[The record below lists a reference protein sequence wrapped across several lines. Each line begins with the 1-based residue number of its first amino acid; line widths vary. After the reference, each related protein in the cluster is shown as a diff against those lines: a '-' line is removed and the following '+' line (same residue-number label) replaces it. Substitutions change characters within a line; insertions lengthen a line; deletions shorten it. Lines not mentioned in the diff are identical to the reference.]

1 MFILADIYGNT
12 HLYFKLDH
20 LVFIASLGHTED
32 FYISLVFFFYKLI
45 SFHSI
50 LMRQG
55 LDILFMH

>member
-20 LVFIASLGHTED
+20 LVFIASLGYTED